1 MTELFDNNT
10 GYEKLPFPEQEL
22 KRLMVPIIV
31 SGFLEVLQSVK
42 YDNVK
47 KELHVKSERF
57 SFDLNSKGEARNVK
71 GSLSQVEKGNLKKC
85 GTYFKEM
92 LQVHDKKD
100 EKEKIV
106 EGQRTLF

>member
-1 MTELFDNNT
+1 MTELFNDST

-22 KRLMVPIIV
+22 KRLMVPILV

-42 YDNVK
+42 YDNEK
-47 KELHVKSERF
+47 KELHVKSGKF
-57 SFDLNSKGEARNVK
+57 SFTLNSKGEAKNVK

-92 LQVHDKKD
+92 LQAHDKTDK
-100 EKEKIV
+100 KEKVI

>member
-1 MTELFDNNT
+1 MTELFNDST

-42 YDNVK
+42 YDNEK
-47 KELHVKSERF
+47 KELHVKSGKF
-57 SFDLNSKGEARNVK
+57 SFTLNSKGEARNVK
-71 GSLSQVEKGNLKKC
+71 GNLSQVEKGNLKKC

-92 LQVHDKKD
+92 LQAHDKTDK
-100 EKEKIV
+100 KEKVI

>member
-10 GYEKLPFPEQEL
+10 GYEKFPFPEQEL

-42 YDNVK
+42 YDSEK
-47 KELHVKSERF
+47 KELHVKSGKF
-57 SFDLNSKGEARNVK
+57 SFTLNSKGEARNVK
-71 GSLSQVEKGNLKKC
+71 GNLSQVEKGNLKKC

-92 LQVHDKKD
+92 LQEHDKTDK
-100 EKEKIV
+100 KEKTL

>member
-1 MTELFDNNT
+1 MTELFNDST

-22 KRLMVPIIV
+22 KRLMVPILV

-47 KELHVKSERF
+47 KELHVKSEKF

-85 GTYFKEM
+85 GAYFKEM
-92 LQVHDKKD
+92 LQVHDKADK
-100 EKEKIV
+100 KEKV
-106 EGQRTLF
+106 TEGQRTLF

>member
-1 MTELFDNNT
+1 MTELFNDST

-22 KRLMVPIIV
+22 KRLMVPILV

-57 SFDLNSKGEARNVK
+57 SFEARNVK

-85 GTYFKEM
+85 GAYFKEM
-92 LQVHDKKD
+92 LQKHDKTDK
-100 EKEKIV
+100 KEKTL

>member
-1 MTELFDNNT
+1 MTELFNDST

-22 KRLMVPIIV
+22 KRLMVPILV

-71 GSLSQVEKGNLKKC
+71 GSLSQVEKGN
-85 GTYFKEM
+85 FKEM

-106 EGQRTLF
+106 EEQRTLF

>member
-1 MTELFDNNT
+1 MTELFNDST

-42 YDNVK
+42 YDSEK
-47 KELHVKSERF
+47 KELHVKSGKF
-57 SFDLNSKGEARNVK
+57 SFTLNSKGEARNVK

-85 GTYFKEM
+85 GAYFKEM
-92 LQVHDKKD
+92 LQEHDKADK
-100 EKEKIV
+100 KEKV
-106 EGQRTLF
+106 TEEQRTLF

>member
-1 MTELFDNNT
+1 MTELFNDST

-22 KRLMVPIIV
+22 KRLMVPILV
-31 SGFLEVLQSVK
+31 SGFLEVLQSIK

-47 KELHVKSERF
+47 KELYVKSERF

-85 GTYFKEM
+85 GVYFKEM
-92 LQVHDKKD
+92 LQEHDKADK
-100 EKEKIV
+100 KEKV
-106 EGQRTLF
+106 TEEQRTLF